1 MNETAAVK
9 ARVYDGETTPQG
21 ALAIDHQPELATRM
35 GQNSA
40 SSALDSCPTSTALDV
55 RSIVEQRFNRMNEAH
70 DRIRSEEL
78 ALRLGVNEIK

>member
-1 MNETAAVK
+1 MNESAAAKALLLDVK
-9 ARVYDGETTPQG
+9 SIG
-21 ALAIDHQPELATRM
+21 QPESSPSQGRD
-35 GQNSA
+35 SA
-40 SSALDSCPTSTALDV
+40 SPGSPEALGLDV